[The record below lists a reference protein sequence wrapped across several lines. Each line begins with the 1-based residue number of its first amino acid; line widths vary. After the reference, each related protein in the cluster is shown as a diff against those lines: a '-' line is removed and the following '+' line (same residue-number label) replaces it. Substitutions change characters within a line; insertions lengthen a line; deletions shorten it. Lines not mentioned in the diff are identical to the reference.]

1 MHGFII
7 NRGRHYANEGIL
19 HPGVINTSAMCE
31 VGGGALKKC
40 VTAPFIALHKC
51 HYSQIRRG
59 ERPRVVKQ

>member
-1 MHGFII
+1 MQMK
-7 NRGRHYANEGIL
+7 EIL

-59 ERPRVVKQ
+59 EWPRVVKQ